1 MRKNALLLLVLCAGL
16 VLSGCGKKTDDSPAG
31 QEAAENTFP
40 EEVVLNESTEE
51 SGSIKNENTD
61 EETGEAADEIST
73 ECRLEADHDGLI
85 AELGADAEGYTW
97 HYIISDE
104 NLMKPESEYME
115 EREDGKILQ
124 YVFRAKQPGEAS
136 IFFFYV
142 RSPEEMEI
150 PEGEDPADYSDVTCS
165 VHISDDLTVE
175 LDEY

>member
-115 EREDGKILQ
+115 EREDGTKLYMVEGI
-124 YVFRAKQPGEAS
+124 YNEDAEEGTDFRAIVEK
-136 IFFFYV
+136 YV
-142 RSPEEMEI
+142 
-150 PEGEDPADYSDVTCS
+150 S
-165 VHISDDLTVE
+165 VGIVANVGQ
-175 LDEY
+175 